1 MMGFIEGQLYIVAD
15 GVSNGG
21 QASRQKKAFNSC
33 GQRRDGGGV
42 NVGEVDERKTTKI
55 NYDRTS
61 MRCSGLSASII
72 AGTALSIRSVFT
84 L

>member
-1 MMGFIEGQLYIVAD
+1 MAD

-33 GQRRDGGGV
+33 GQRRDGGV